1 MKIATTVVYASNKR
15 EPLDYVVELEK
26 AGLDIYWVPE
36 AYGFDAPTTLGYLA
50 AKTNRVMLGSAI
62 MNVYSRTPS
71 CIAQTAAGLDFVTG
85 GRAILGLGASG
96 PQVIEGFHGVPYQ
109 KPIARTK
116 EVVDIVRRAL
126 KREVLTNDGI
136 IKLPLPQGEGTG
148 LGKPLKLLTHPVR
161 SSVPIFVAALADKSV
176 ESTAEIA
183 DGWIPIF
190 YSPEKS
196 KKVWGDALAAGT
208 KKRSPD
214 LAPLDI
220 VAGGLVAIGDD
231 VKKYLELARPQL
243 ALYIGGMG
251 ARGKNFYYD
260 VACEYGY
267 EAEAKQIQDLYLS
280 GKKAEAEALVPV
292 EMLEQTNLIGP
303 ESYVKERIAA
313 YRESGVTILNVN
325 FPTPDAVGTLSKLKD
340 MVG

>member
-1 MKIATTVVYASNKR
+1 MPSA
-15 EPLDYVVELEK
+15 PLCPRDVAELRIE
-26 AGLDIYWVPE
+26 
-36 AYGFDAPTTLGYLA
+36 
-50 AKTNRVMLGSAI
+50 LGSAI
-62 MNVYSRTPS
+62 LNVYSRTPS
-71 CIAQTAAGLDFVTG
+71 CIAQTAAGLDFVTQ

-96 PQVIEGFHGVPYQ
+96 PQVIEGFHGIPYQ
-109 KPIARTK
+109 KPIQRTK
-116 EVVDIVRRAL
+116 EVIDIVRRAL
-126 KREVLTNDGI
+126 KREVLTSDGLV
-136 IKLPLPQGEGTG
+136 KLPLPEGQGTG
-148 LGKPLKLLTHPVR
+148 LAKPLKLLTHPVR
-161 SSVPIFVAALADKSV
+161 PSVPMFVAALADKSV
-176 ESTAEIA
+176 ESTAEVA

-196 KKVWGDALAAGT
+196 KAVWGEALAKGRQ
-208 KKRSPD
+208 KRSAD

-220 VAGGLVAIGDD
+220 VAGGLVVIGDD

-280 GKKAEAEALVPV
+280 GKKSEAEKLVPT
-292 EMLEQTNLIGP
+292 EMLEQTNLVGP

-313 YRESGVTILNVN
+313 YRESGVTILNVGLV
-325 FPTPDAVGTLSKLKD
+325 TPDSVQILEKLKSW
-340 MVG
+340 VS